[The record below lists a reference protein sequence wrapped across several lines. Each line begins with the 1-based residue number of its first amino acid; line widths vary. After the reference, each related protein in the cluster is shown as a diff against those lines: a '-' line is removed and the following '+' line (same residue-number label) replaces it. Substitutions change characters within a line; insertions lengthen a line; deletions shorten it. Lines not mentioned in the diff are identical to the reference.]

1 MIFDVISAAMDEDAK
16 RTQQQYEL
24 WLKERVALTHLRG
37 EIATIAVLARHSWA
51 WSVLGVN
58 QWCERRRSS

>member
-1 MIFDVISAAMDEDAK
+1 MIFDVISEAMDEDAK
-16 RTQQQYEL
+16 RVQRQYDL
-24 WLKERVALTHLRG
+24 WLRQRLALTHAKG
-37 EIATIAVLARHSWA
+37 EIATIAVVARHSWA